1 MERCWLLFIRKLFA
15 SSSETEKCN
24 THWKQKLFTL
34 NIKVLPLCSSHR
46 VSKVPAFTLNSSSL
60 LFWVALHFFKF
71 YYNYCSSSWDFLHM
85 SVSLFNYKWLQQA
98 VGNQS
103 SMLYV
108 STFIDQPPVTSRN
121 NSTAIQ
127 GIHIFPSWLEVYIF
141 TTYIQRFAFIC
152 FRGLIPNA
160 FIFVLFFFE
169 KMLYK
174 DYFTVL
180 LTEKK
185 TADPSSMQQHVC
197 PF

>member
-1 MERCWLLFIRKLFA
+1 MRFFAYVSVFI
-15 SSSETEKCN
+15 
-24 THWKQKLFTL
+24 Q
-34 NIKVLPLCSSHR
+34 
-46 VSKVPAFTLNSSSL
+46 
-60 LFWVALHFFKF
+60 
-71 YYNYCSSSWDFLHM
+71 
-85 SVSLFNYKWLQQA
+85 LQQA

-160 FIFVLFFFE
+160 FIFVFFFFE